1 MIYIIVLIYTL
12 FLFFRY
18 NVGKKKKGEKFH
30 YYFLLFIVICITGFS
45 YRLGMDTIGYS
56 ENFERLD
63 DFNTVIHHLNGYR
76 YEPAFVLLLSLCKSI
91 WNDFAMVQ
99 IVVALFVNTT
109 IFWFAKKHSNY
120 YFLAIFLF
128 FIYDFWNFN
137 FEIKRESIAVS
148 FFLLGI
154 HHLLKE
160 KVVAKDY
167 IVYYIFS
174 AFCFAFH
181 HFGILTI
188 FFPLLMRIR
197 MNKVY
202 YTAFII
208 IFLVSL
214 FGSMFLKDTL
224 VAINQLMALY
234 TGEDIT
240 TYMESGKYGEGSFYT
255 INGLITAL
263 VIPLYIVY
271 SIKDRID
278 KKILALTLFTF
289 IISLLSSQVFIIYR
303 LQNYFC
309 MFLFITYSR
318 FAEVSCSSRSG
329 RASINRLILIFVI
342 FVVMYGKCH
351 KSQYIR
357 YAPYSSIFTK
367 EINRE
372 REAEFDRL
380 ATEYLYY

>member
-1 MIYIIVLIYTL
+1 
-12 FLFFRY
+12 
-18 NVGKKKKGEKFH
+18 
-30 YYFLLFIVICITGFS
+30 
-45 YRLGMDTIGYS
+45 
-56 ENFERLD
+56 
-63 DFNTVIHHLNGYR
+63 
-76 YEPAFVLLLSLCKSI
+76 
-91 WNDFAMVQ
+91 MVQ